1 MFVKSNYD
9 FYFNW
14 LGWTQERFRL
24 QLKKVNFFLGL
35 FNKAQLEAFIMENLI
50 TIEKKSEYEILIPYV
65 DCQTRKLFHATK
77 LINEFPFL

>member
-1 MFVKSNYD
+1 MDARTIKIAIIKKS
-9 FYFNW
+9 
-14 LGWTQERFRL
+14 
-24 QLKKVNFFLGL
+24 KFFLGL

>member
-1 MFVKSNYD
+1 M
-9 FYFNW
+9 
-14 LGWTQERFRL
+14 
-24 QLKKVNFFLGL
+24 

-77 LINEFPFL
+77 LINEFPFLQLKWQNKAQYKKISIEKYLLIV